1 MPNMVDRGSTEAV
14 KVLRVVLRVSEAEKV
29 MTKDSKFGI
38 LIVLI
43 DAHLQQ
49 VYQSRPSKVCA
60 ECRRTDSP
68 QV

>member
-14 KVLRVVLRVSEAEKV
+14 KVLRVSEAKKV

-49 VYQSRPSKVCA
+49 VYQFRPSKVCA